1 LGMLLTTS
9 VKPCFKWLSLAF
21 IIAFASLGLC
31 EVKEALRPTSLLLLQ
46 PRTAPAD
53 SEAQDAFVESL
64 KEVLKAKLKC
74 EVVSFTPTLPGIQL
88 ALREGR
94 ITHREV
100 SLPHAFNNFRSLLK
114 CLGMKVGMWV
124 RVASVEASKKPAIN
138 RITAIELTIVP
149 VVGDASSE
157 LIDVEKARAEEAV
170 AIEEGKGTKQRKPK
184 VESIPYGQLFINTIL
199 RRLKALL
206 IALSSD
212 YEEPTVLGEDEFA
225 GLIAEAKGL
234 LKSGKLEEAASILR
248 KLAMANPGVPS
259 IYIELGDVYER
270 MKRFTDALL
279 EYERATRVDA
289 KNVEAWYRLAKLNYE
304 LGRVEDAWGAVNEL
318 LNLSQNNA
326 NHFLLAAR
334 VARQRASRI
343 AKVAGMRMATEMQ
356 NIAKHYYQRALELEY
371 NEDIAVEAAQCVL
384 EMGGANAKKNAVEL
398 LRAFLSKAD
407 QDKPPLKALSMCLQ
421 LLTQMRQLDE
431 AYGVFKQVMKDEPK
445 REWLRQIPYEL
456 LGEILDAR
464 WAQVYGQVASL
475 LENFWKGLI
484 SREDAYEELSW
495 LSSDAERIAAM
506 ARELEPPQQLKQAHD
521 RRLLCYDLFSQA
533 IAVAKLYIETGDA
546 IQQRRAYLLMQNA
559 YTEWKALRKM

>member
-1 LGMLLTTS
+1 
-9 VKPCFKWLSLAF
+9 VFLS
-21 IIAFASLGLC
+21 SLGVG
-31 EVKEALRPTSLLLLQ
+31 EPKEPLRPTSLLLLQ

-53 SEAQDAFVESL
+53 GEAQNAFVEAL
-64 KEVLKAKLKC
+64 KEALKAKLKC

-100 SLPHAFNNFRSLLK
+100 SLPHVFNNFRSLLK

-138 RITAIELTIVP
+138 RITAIELAIVP
-149 VVGDASSE
+149 VVGNAFSE
-157 LIDVEKARAEEAV
+157 LIDVEKARAEEAASV
-170 AIEEGKGTKQRKPK
+170 EEGKGAKQRKPK
-184 VESIPYGQLFINTIL
+184 VESIPHGQLFINTVL
-199 RRLKALL
+199 RRLKTTL

-212 YEEPTVLGEDEFA
+212 YEEPTALGEDELA

-234 LKSGKLEEAASILR
+234 SKSGKLEEAAAILR
-248 KLAMANPGVPS
+248 KLAMANPGVSS

-289 KNVEAWYRLAKLNYE
+289 KNIEAWYRLARLNYE
-304 LGRVEDAWGAVNEL
+304 LGRIEDAWRAVSEL

-343 AKVAGMRMATEMQ
+343 AKVAGIRMATEMR
-356 NIAKHYYQRALELEY
+356 NIAKHYYKMALDLEY
-371 NEDIAVEAAQCVL
+371 SEDIAVEAAQCVL

-398 LRAFLSKAD
+398 LQSFLSKAD
-407 QDKPPLKALSMCLQ
+407 QDKPPLKALSMCLM
-421 LLTQMRQLDE
+421 LLIQMRQLDE
-431 AYGVFKQVMKDEPK
+431 AYGIFKQVMKDEPK
-445 REWLRQIPYEL
+445 KEWLRQIPYEL

-495 LSSDAERIAAM
+495 LSSDAEKIAAM
-506 ARELEPPQQLKQAHD
+506 ARELEPPQRLKQVHD

-546 IQQRRAYLLMQNA
+546 IQQRRVYLLMQNA